1 MGHVVLERSSQQPP
15 RRRHL
20 RGASLGGEVTVAG
33 GQVRASLEQGE
44 AGHRVIGSQQE
55 SFHSAKTT
63 ATCGAFSIC
72 AGAEATPD

>member
-1 MGHVVLERSSQQPP
+1 MGHMALERSSQQPP

-20 RGASLGGEVTVAG
+20 RRASLGGEVPVAG
-33 GQVRASLEQGE
+33 GQVRAPLEQGE
-44 AGHRVIGSQQE
+44 AGHRVVGSQQE

-63 ATCGAFSIC
+63 ATCGTFSIC

>member
-1 MGHVVLERSSQQPP
+1 MALERSSQQPP
-15 RRRHL
+15 RRHRF
-20 RGASLGGEVTVAG
+20 RGAFPGGEVTAAG
-33 GQVRASLEQGE
+33 GRGRASLEQGE
-44 AGHRVIGSQQE
+44 AGHRVAGSQQE